1 MPVPDFSP
9 GEVLTA
15 AAMDSIGLWLVK
27 STTVGTTVTSVPVTD
42 CFSANYESYKIIWT
56 GGVGSTNVD
65 LNVTLGSSGTNYHY
79 SAVYSPFNNT
89 PTALGS
95 TTNTSFPFVGGA
107 TTTWG
112 GANFEL
118 HAPFLAQET
127 FFNAQHVNFAAGIN
141 TVGFLNTNTSFT
153 GFTLNVAGGN
163 ITGGTIRVYGYRK

>member
-27 STTVGTTVTSVPVTD
+27 TQTVGATVTSVPVTD
-42 CFSANYESYKIIWT
+42 CFNTNYESYKIIWT

-65 LNVTLGSSGTNYHY
+65 LNVTLGSSGSNYHY

-95 TTNTSFPFVGGA
+95 PTNTSFPFAGGA
-107 TTTWG
+107 ATGWG

-127 FFNAQHVNFAAGIN
+127 FYNAQHINFAAGLN
-141 TVGFLNTNTSFT
+141 TVGFLNTNNSFT
-153 GFTLNVAGGN
+153 GFTLNCVGGN
-163 ITGGTIRVYGYRK
+163 ITGGVIRVYGYRK